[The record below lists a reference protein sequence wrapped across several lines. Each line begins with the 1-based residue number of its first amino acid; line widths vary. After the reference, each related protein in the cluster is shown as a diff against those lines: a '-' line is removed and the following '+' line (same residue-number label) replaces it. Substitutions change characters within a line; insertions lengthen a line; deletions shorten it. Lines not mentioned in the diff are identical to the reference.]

1 MAQLLNPLEDSSMP
15 SKSWLTAIG
24 VLSLSFL
31 SSCDTIKNALD
42 SGLLD
47 DLEDVVGTCAEA
59 CATISACGDEVSPP
73 AVALPV
79 GGTSLDVDA
88 PALVDCAANCIS
100 PDRVKLGYSDC
111 QIECIENSS
120 CGQINDCW
128 NVTSDRYANFCDID
142 TTPIAPSDEETASID
157 NDTTTGSAAADTI
170 TANPAVEESV
180 SESGTVLHFGD
191 DPPAAIANLWA
202 ASGSIDESS
211 NARPPGSPI
220 NTQLCFYDM
229 AETSDGW
236 EVSYCEKGVLGSDG
250 TPLVDTAPIT
260 GEGDGWSI
268 FLEFSGT
275 GSIIFSGELAE
286 GATSMTDVDALV
298 TYYHGMEIW
307 EHSNTD
313 WSTSGDSCSV
323 SDCY

>member
-1 MAQLLNPLEDSSMP
+1 MPRPTLL
-15 SKSWLTAIG
+15 AAAG
-24 VLSLSFL
+24 VLTISMLSA
-31 SSCDTIKNALD
+31 CDAVKNALD

-47 DLEDVVGTCAEA
+47 DLEDIVGTCAET
-59 CATISACGDEVSPP
+59 CTTIQACGDAVNPP
-73 AVALPV
+73 EVALPV
-79 GGTSLDVDA
+79 GDTSLDIEA
-88 PALVDCAANCIS
+88 PSLVDCAANCAS
-100 PDRVKLGYSDC
+100 PDRVKLGYSNC
-111 QIECIENSS
+111 QIECIEESS

-128 NVTSDRYANFCDID
+128 NVTSDRYASFCDVD
-142 TTPIAPSDEETASID
+142 TTPIEPSAEETASID

-170 TANPAVEESV
+170 TSNPAVEESV
-180 SESGTVLHFGD
+180 TESGTVLHFGD

-202 ASGSIDESS
+202 ASGTIDSSS

-229 AETSDGW
+229 TETDEGW

-250 TPLVDTAPIT
+250 TPLSDSAPIT
-260 GEGDGWSI
+260 GEGEGWSI
-268 FLEFSGT
+268 FLEFPGT
-275 GSIIFSGELAE
+275 GSIIFSGELAD
-286 GATSMTDVDALV
+286 GATSMSDVDALV

-313 WSTSGDSCSV
+313 WSTSGASCSI

>member
-1 MAQLLNPLEDSSMP
+1 MT
-15 SKSWLTAIG
+15 KSTFITASGFVAASI
-24 VLSLSFL
+24 LSG
-31 SSCDTIKNALD
+31 CDAVKNALD

-47 DLEDVVGTCAEA
+47 DLEDIVGTCGEA
-59 CATISACGDEVSPP
+59 CATIQACGDEVSPP
-73 AVALPV
+73 EVALPV
-79 GGTSLDVDA
+79 GGASLDIEA
-88 PALVDCAANCIS
+88 PSLVDCAANCAS
-100 PDRVKLGYSDC
+100 PDRVKLGYSNC

-128 NVTSDRYANFCDID
+128 NVTSDRYASFCDVD
-142 TTPIAPSDEETASID
+142 TTPIAPSAEETASID

-170 TANPAVEESV
+170 TSNPAVEESV
-180 SESGTVLHFGD
+180 EESGTVLHFGD

-202 ASGSIDESS
+202 ASGTIDESS

-229 AETSDGW
+229 TETPEGW
-236 EVSYCEKGVLGSDG
+236 EVSYCEKGVLGGDG
-250 TPLVDTAPIT
+250 TPLSDTAPIT

-268 FLEFSGT
+268 FLEFAGT

-286 GATSMTDVDALV
+286 GATSMSDVDALV

-313 WSTSGDSCSV
+313 WTTSGSTCSI